1 MTNVHKEGQTY
12 PKHSF
17 SRLFLLL
24 WQQITWSLAKI
35 LWAML
40 CLSSFPCHGPCDDVK
55 TIIVIVAHRARRGQG
70 PWKHLTSY
78 NQRKRIMWYIY
89 QRKSHWSNKVIQGV
103 WYLCSG
109 LAALWDRFYIYI
121 SLTSG
126 LLLLRCFHF
135 AFKVSFCG
143 RTQDKKKNW
152 LYSNGLNLPAQRPN
166 MAHETTSAGLPRTV
180 RSRIFFLF
188 SF

>member
-1 MTNVHKEGQTY
+1 
-12 PKHSF
+12 
-17 SRLFLLL
+17 
-24 WQQITWSLAKI
+24 
-35 LWAML
+35 ML
-40 CLSSFPCHGPCDDVK
+40 CRSSFPCHGACDDVK

-78 NQRKRIMWYIY
+78 NQRERIMWYIY

-135 AFKVSFCG
+135 AVKVSFCG
-143 RTQDKKKNW
+143 RIQEKKKDCIAVVSICQPKGQIW
-152 LYSNGLNLPAQRPN
+152 PMRQLQQASHGLLD
-166 MAHETTSAGLPRTV
+166 LV
-180 RSRIFFLF
+180 FF
-188 SF
+188 SFLILILKVI